1 VACVPVGDGLTG
13 LDVSRTLLTASLV
26 VVVLVAA
33 YLGAAYLLQRRLLF
47 PAPVLP
53 PHSLRADVEAVRL
66 AMPFG
71 PVEALFLAPTD
82 GPPAPWPLILFA
94 HGNGEIADDW
104 VEAFDAPRGSGWA
117 VLLLEYPG
125 YARSAGAPSEG
136 SIRAAAEAAYEWAR
150 RDPRIDAGRLVP
162 YGRSLGGGVAAR
174 LAADHGLPA
183 LILESAFTSVRPLAA
198 RFFLPGRFVRDHFDT
213 LQAVQGYGGLMLVLH
228 GRDDTIVPIT
238 QGRALAAAVPGA
250 VFRELPCG
258 HNDCP
263 RSWRIIEEF
272 LRGLRPER
280 ERDSATRDE
289 RRP

>member
-1 VACVPVGDGLTG
+1 MI
-13 LDVSRTLLTASLV
+13 RLLAASLV

-47 PAPVLP
+47 PAPVWP
-53 PHSLRADVEAVRL
+53 QQSLRADVEAVRL
-66 AMPFG
+66 ALPFG
-71 PVEALFLAPTD
+71 PVEALFLAPTG

-94 HGNGEIADDW
+94 HGNGEVADDW
-104 VEAFDAPRGSGWA
+104 VEAFDAPRGWGWA

-125 YARSAGAPSEG
+125 YGRSAGSPSEG
-136 SIRAAAEAAYEWAR
+136 SILAAAEAAYEWAR

-198 RFFLPGRFVRDHFDT
+198 RFFLPSLLVRDHFDT
-213 LQAVQGYGGLMLVLH
+213 LQAVRRYNGVMLVLH
-228 GRDDTIVPIT
+228 GREDTIVPIA

-263 RSWRIIEEF
+263 RAWRLIEDV
-272 LRGLRPER
+272 LRAIE
-280 ERDSATRDE
+280 
-289 RRP
+289 